1 MGRNPMGPPVEPKF
15 GTYAAAVLVCG
26 VAAMLLAV
34 IAVEWRARAR
44 QETAEDQAYA
54 WCSKLEAERDET
66 GRWKRPSA
74 EVLPESDPWGN
85 PLRVRYEATKYS
97 EKMTVSS
104 DGPDGKQ
111 WTRDDIT
118 WSVANTNWIDMARE
132 GAVAVEEVAG
142 AASRGVVG
150 GAIEGVTDHI
160 PKPLRDKMGIPSE
173 RDEKKATEKK

>member
-1 MGRNPMGPPVEPKF
+1 MGRNPMVPSEPKNR
-15 GTYAAAVLVCG
+15 TYGLIVLTFG
-26 VAAMLLAV
+26 VAAMLLAI

-44 QETAEDQAYA
+44 QEAAEDLAYA
-54 WCSKLEAERDET
+54 WCAKLESEREET
-66 GRWKRPSA
+66 GKWKRRPDD
-74 EVLPESDPWGN
+74 VLPEHDPWGN

-104 DGPDGKQ
+104 DGPDRKQ

-173 RDEKKATEKK
+173 RDDKKEAEKK